1 MIQEKRLF
9 LDDNEEYIFVGFNF
23 DGVKLKGIRFKQ
35 SINKD
40 PIDHIWAPNQMLD
53 WEMHLLD
60 PDEYPIGM
68 DYGHV
73 DDDETKPVNR
83 IKLYFWKP
91 NSRQNITPPIA

>member
-1 MIQEKRLF
+1 
-9 LDDNEEYIFVGFNF
+9 
-23 DGVKLKGIRFKQ
+23 
-35 SINKD
+35 
-40 PIDHIWAPNQMLD
+40 MLD

-91 NSRQNITPPIA
+91 NSRLNITPPIA